1 MIKWE
6 PLQPGVHVSK
16 ASDPQMKGLIEAHGR
31 EETKIYR
38 NNIYTVTR
46 RERPIFDKDG
56 LEVGTMIQ
64 LSIHD
69 HARSTRRDWRHF
81 QKIKNELLGPEE
93 EAIELYPAE
102 SRLVDLSNEYSLWS
116 IKGWKWPI
124 GYAERWVSEGG
135 YEIGGRQRKWDPDDR
150 PADLRDITKE
160 DIEKYLSGKE

>member
-1 MIKWE
+1 MGTAPAGFWRI
-6 PLQPGVHVSK
+6 QSPGHRLGK
-16 ASDPQMKGLIEAHGR
+16 AHGT
-31 EETKIYR
+31 EEC
-38 NNIYTVTR
+38 
-46 RERPIFDKDG
+46 ERDSDIPKY
-56 LEVGTMIQ
+56 
-64 LSIHD
+64 
-69 HARSTRRDWRHF
+69 RSTRRDWRHF

-93 EAIELYPAE
+93 EAVELYPAE

-150 PADLRDITKE
+150 PADLRNVTKE

>member
-6 PLQPGVHVSK
+6 PLQLAFGVSRAPDTDLGK
-16 ASDPQMKGLIEAHGR
+16 RMEQKNAK
-31 EETKIYR
+31 ETQTFR
-38 NNIYTVTR
+38 NNLYVVHK
-46 RERPIFDKDG
+46 RERPLFDKDG
-56 LEVGTMIQ
+56 IEVGTVIQ

-69 HARSTRRDWRHF
+69 HTRSTRRDWRHF

-93 EAIELYPAE
+93 EAVELYPAE

-150 PADLRDITKE
+150 PADLRNVTKE